1 MAKEIKVSVFV
12 NKHYYQES
20 SSRRTYGDML
30 DNRYSI
36 LLDKST
42 TITFSSPITVN
53 KEKLPCLFENLL
65 LTTDYQASTSSF
77 KEGNDNYLA
86 ELDGYITSSY
96 DEALTIIAV
105 GILNSLN
112 IYNTLFVVSDKRELF
127 NLKSNEKPMTS
138 FMGSSPMKY
147 VRNVQDIKE
156 YGLNHPDEYSSE
168 LYVFAADFVHFNR
181 GVSRVWKLIVYIPE
195 MDRYIDIDGN
205 HIAGQP
211 INGFV
216 LEGHEWV
223 SKLPIYE
230 DLSL

>member
-1 MAKEIKVSVFV
+1 MWIKKLSGIVLVVISV
-12 NKHYYQES
+12 
-20 SSRRTYGDML
+20 
-30 DNRYSI
+30 
-36 LLDKST
+36 LLAGC
-42 TITFSSPITVN
+42 N
-53 KEKLPCLFENLL
+53 
-65 LTTDYQASTSSF
+65 QAST
-77 KEGNDNYLA
+77 GQ
-86 ELDGYITSSY
+86 TSSSSPSSKNLSKVQSWFIQENQIMTER
-96 DEALTIIAV
+96 DALSKEIDYYRPPQIVRSEQIGWLSGKNLIHIANA
-105 GILNSLN
+105 IEKE
-112 IYNTLFVVSDKRELF
+112 D
-127 NLKSNEKPMTS
+127 NEKPMTS

-181 GVSRVWKLIVYIPE
+181 GVSRIWKLIVYIPE

-230 DLSL
+230 DLPL

>member
-1 MAKEIKVSVFV
+1 MWVKKLSVILLVAISVFLAGC
-12 NKHYYQES
+12 N
-20 SSRRTYGDML
+20 
-30 DNRYSI
+30 
-36 LLDKST
+36 
-42 TITFSSPITVN
+42 
-53 KEKLPCLFENLL
+53 
-65 LTTDYQASTSSF
+65 QASTGQTSLSSLSSKNLSKVQSWF
-77 KEGNDNYLA
+77 IQENQIMTERDALSKE
-86 ELDGYITSSY
+86 ISY
-96 DEALTIIAV
+96 YRPPQIVRSEQIGWLSGKNLIHIANA
-105 GILNSLN
+105 IEKE
-112 IYNTLFVVSDKRELF
+112 D
-127 NLKSNEKPMTS
+127 NEKPMTS

-156 YGLNHPDEYSSE
+156 YGLNHPDEYSAE

-181 GVSRVWKLIVYIPE
+181 GISRVWKLIAYIPE

-230 DLSL
+230 DLPL

>member
-1 MAKEIKVSVFV
+1 MVVISVLLAGCNQVSTGHTASSSLSSKNLSKVQSWFIQENQIMTERDALSKEID
-12 NKHYYQES
+12 YYRPPQIVRSEQIGWLS
-20 SSRRTYGDML
+20 GKNL
-30 DNRYSI
+30 IHIANAI
-36 LLDKST
+36 E
-42 TITFSSPITVN
+42 
-53 KEKLPCLFENLL
+53 KE
-65 LTTDYQASTSSF
+65 D
-77 KEGNDNYLA
+77 
-86 ELDGYITSSY
+86 
-96 DEALTIIAV
+96 
-105 GILNSLN
+105 
-112 IYNTLFVVSDKRELF
+112 
-127 NLKSNEKPMTS
+127 NEKPMTS
-138 FMGSSPMKY
+138 FMGSSPMKF

-205 HIAGQP
+205 HIAGQL

-230 DLSL
+230 DLPL